1 MSESYERPT
10 RKMWLFQDAYMDKVV
25 RGFKIDV
32 AGITK
37 TPLPYGE
44 RVPYEG
50 VNGPTPTHLR
60 QKGRVYHLIL
70 YHNKAG

>member
-1 MSESYERPT
+1 
-10 RKMWLFQDAYMDKVV
+10 MDKVV

-37 TPLPYGE
+37 TPLPYGG

-50 VNGPTPTHLR
+50 ESTDQLR
-60 QKGRVYHLIL
+60 HVYAKKVGSII
-70 YHNKAG
+70 